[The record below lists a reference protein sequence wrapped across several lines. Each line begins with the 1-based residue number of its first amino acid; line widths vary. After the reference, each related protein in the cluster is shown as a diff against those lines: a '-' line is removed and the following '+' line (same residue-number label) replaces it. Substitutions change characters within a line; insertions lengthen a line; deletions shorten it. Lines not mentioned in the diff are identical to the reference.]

1 MSTGL
6 HAIKAIIREGD
17 TTAFRELGERLFTDE
32 ELPAFNF
39 VRGYHRLHGQ
49 LPGLD
54 VVAENGIEFP
64 GKASGAVSHYVQRL
78 QDRALYTEA
87 APDVTELMA
96 AMEERNLDGLR
107 EITARL
113 ASKLRDRD
121 TENPVTNIGREA
133 QDLLVDL
140 RNRGQF
146 YRGITTGYPT
156 LDINTGGLTQNDFL
170 TLAGRTNVGKSYLL
184 LHMSTA
190 AWAAMNSCL
199 IITMEMGVRQLT
211 TRMVGM
217 GSGINT
223 KFIRERRVTSYK
235 MDDLAETVLDFQ
247 LRPPLHFVSGHKLT
261 GVEDVETLIH
271 EMHPAVCYI
280 DAAYLF
286 KLADRGKR
294 GKWEMLEDV
303 MEALQAIMVRTKTPI
318 VITVQLGKGQ
328 SSRSSSLDNAID
340 KVRGSDAISQLSS
353 ILVAVAAADGIHRQ
367 TRRVM
372 NLAKNREGPKE
383 VEWWSKFEFDPMDF
397 SETANPTVE
406 RRTQTTNAMAS
417 SQI

>member
-6 HAIKAIIREGD
+6 HTIKAIIREGD
-17 TTAFRELGERLFTDE
+17 NTAFRELNDRLFTDE

-39 VRGYHRLHGQ
+39 VRSYHRLHGQ

-64 GKASGAVSHYVQRL
+64 GKATGAVSHYVQRL
-78 QDRALYTEA
+78 HDRALYTEA

-96 AMEERNLDGLR
+96 AMEERNLDSLR

-121 TENPVTNIGREA
+121 TESPVTNIGREA

-140 RNRGQF
+140 RNRGLF

-156 LDINTGGLTQNDFL
+156 LDISTGGLTQNDFL

-223 KFIRERRVTSYK
+223 KFIRERRVTSFK

-247 LRPPLHFVSGHKLT
+247 LRPPLHFVSGHKLS

-271 EMHPAVCYI
+271 EIRPAVCYI

-303 MEALQAIMVRTKTPI
+303 MEHLQAIMVRTKTPV
-318 VITVQLGKGQ
+318 VITAQLGKGQ

-383 VEWWSKFEFDPMDF
+383 VEWWAKFEFDPMNF
-397 SETANPTVE
+397 EETANPTAE
-406 RRTQTTNAMAS
+406 QRSQTTNAMAS